1 MNELFSNAN
10 SFNPPGQFG
19 KIKYSFVTAQL
30 DENSEKAPTQDIH
43 QYFAIN
49 EDTGVI
55 RVTGDLDREN
65 GLKELHFQV
74 SAADNPDDTMANSP
88 SSAHPTRFPAPK
100 PHRFADDLY
109 SEESVSAEVQQP
121 RSLAFA
127 NVHVK
132 ILG

>member
-1 MNELFSNAN
+1 M
-10 SFNPPGQFG
+10 
-19 KIKYSFVTAQL
+19 TAQL
-30 DENSEKAPTQDIH
+30 DENSEKTSAPTQDIH

-55 RVTGDLDREN
+55 RVTGDLDREA

-74 SAADNPDDTMANSP
+74 SAADNPDDSMSNAPTSN
-88 SSAHPTRFPAPK
+88 HPQRYPAPSK
-100 PHRFADDLY
+100 PSTGHRFADDLY
-109 SEESVSAEVQQP
+109 SEESVSAEIQQP

-132 ILG
+132 ILGMF